1 METGQWS
8 LLRQSASVGHSGAV
22 DVGGGQCRLTQR
34 LSLDKLHHM
43 ATATKNVRRIIGL
56 KELRENMSTYI
67 KHTEAGK
74 SFTVV
79 RRSRP
84 IFRLVPVD
92 EWGDEG
98 TWETVL
104 DFRKINPRGVPI
116 DDVIASLERLN
127 AQDR

>member
-1 METGQWS
+1 
-8 LLRQSASVGHSGAV
+8 
-22 DVGGGQCRLTQR
+22 
-34 LSLDKLHHM
+34 M
-43 ATATKNVRRIIGL
+43 ATATKHVRRIIGL
-56 KELRENMSTYI
+56 KELRENMGTYI
-67 KHTEAGK
+67 RHAEQGK

-84 IFRLVPVD
+84 IFRLMPIDVR
-92 EWGDEG
+92 GDEG
-98 TWETVL
+98 KWETVV

>member
-1 METGQWS
+1 
-8 LLRQSASVGHSGAV
+8 
-22 DVGGGQCRLTQR
+22 
-34 LSLDKLHHM
+34 M
-43 ATATKNVRRIIGL
+43 AIKRVRRIIGL
-56 KELRENMSTYI
+56 KELRENMGTYI
-67 KHTEAGK
+67 RHAEQGK

-84 IFRLVPVD
+84 IFRIMPVD

-98 TWETVL
+98 NWETVV

-116 DDVIASLERLN
+116 DEVISSLERLN

>member
-1 METGQWS
+1 
-8 LLRQSASVGHSGAV
+8 
-22 DVGGGQCRLTQR
+22 
-34 LSLDKLHHM
+34 M
-43 ATATKNVRRIIGL
+43 ATITKHVRGIIGL
-56 KELRENMSTYI
+56 KELRENMGIYI
-67 KHTEAGK
+67 KHAEHGK

-92 EWGDEG
+92 EWGEEG
-98 TWETVL
+98 AWETVV
-104 DFRKINPRGVPI
+104 DFRKINSRGVPI

>member
-1 METGQWS
+1 
-8 LLRQSASVGHSGAV
+8 
-22 DVGGGQCRLTQR
+22 
-34 LSLDKLHHM
+34 M

-56 KELRENMSTYI
+56 RELRENMGAYI
-67 KHTEAGK
+67 RHAEQGK

-92 EWGDEG
+92 EWGEEG
-98 TWETVL
+98 AWETVV

-116 DDVIASLERLN
+116 DDVIASLKRLN